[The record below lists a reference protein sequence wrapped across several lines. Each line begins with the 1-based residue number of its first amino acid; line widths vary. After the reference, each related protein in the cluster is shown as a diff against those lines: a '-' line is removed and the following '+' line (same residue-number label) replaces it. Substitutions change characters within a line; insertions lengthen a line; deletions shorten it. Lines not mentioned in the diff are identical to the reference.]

1 MINLTG
7 TSSSSNQDERWT
19 EIRSR
24 LKKRWSK
31 LNHAEIEALKDNLGL
46 LSTQLTKR
54 YGFSDD
60 FAQRE
65 SETFMNS
72 LSKALNEK
80 KIEKDN
86 PNIHEMKNPPKTGE
100 VYG

>member
-1 MINLTG
+1 MINLTN
-7 TSSSSNQDERWT
+7 TSSSQDGRWS

-24 LKKRWSK
+24 LKARWSK

-72 LSKALNEK
+72 LSKKMNDIQ
-80 KIEKDN
+80 IEKDN
-86 PNIHEMKNPPKTGE
+86 PNIHEMKNPPKAGD